1 MKTSALYELLA
12 NEWVSK
18 VILRADEEDELGY
31 KKKYK
36 QTRQE
41 LENSLDE
48 DGKKLLNR
56 CICVFNLKVEHEYYL
71 ALISVLNIG
80 VKVGMDLQSAFIEN
94 EDKIPL

>member
-36 QTRQE
+36 QTRK
-41 LENSLDE
+41 LTRRRRKKTFKSLYMRFQFE
-48 DGKKLLNR
+48 SRTRILSRINKRTKYRRKSGHGFTERFYRKR
-56 CICVFNLKVEHEYYL
+56 R
-71 ALISVLNIG
+71 
-80 VKVGMDLQSAFIEN
+80 
-94 EDKIPL
+94 

>member
-48 DGKKLLNR
+48 D
-56 CICVFNLKVEHEYYL
+56 
-71 ALISVLNIG
+71 
-80 VKVGMDLQSAFIEN
+80 
-94 EDKIPL
+94 